1 MIDLLDE
8 KTRICVLLNII
19 ERIQRDD
26 MKMNNEIQTECL
38 FQDVIS
44 ILRRIYIYI

>member
-1 MIDLLDE
+1 
-8 KTRICVLLNII
+8 
-19 ERIQRDD
+19 

-44 ILRRIYIYI
+44 ILRRIYIYIYIYKGLGDIYNLP